1 MLLANQIVVS
11 NNYVVVWGQD
21 LIKGGVRPPPLNEP
35 LMNDALHLC
44 SVAQEKGSQVSIENC
59 SRARDVGVALL
70 LQLLQICLE
79 HLFANHQHTRSNA
92 CSKCAYAIS

>member
-1 MLLANQIVVS
+1 MS
-11 NNYVVVWGQD
+11 NNYIVVWGQD
-21 LIKGGVRPPPLNEP
+21 LIKRGASARPRPPPNEP

-44 SVAQEKGSQVSIENC
+44 SIAQEKGSQVSIENC
-59 SRARDVGVALL
+59 SRSRDVGVALL

-92 CSKCAYAIS
+92 CSKCAYAIL